1 MIGNFS
7 VKDVGLWRTVICFES
22 SGVASRAG
30 ALNSP
35 VGGFVSPVGGVVLLV
50 SSLLLTSRKTRRS
63 KRHDVQHK
71 TVLTAVLGLCA
82 SETPRIAHPN
92 VSARSKF
99 YGMTPV
105 GAAIRKPRHC
115 RKRYMYDANPRI
127 TAGIVRVPRCNV
139 SKGYFE
145 TCFHNRSC
153 APKNCFKVTFRHA
166 SPVRCSRDG
175 HYSKVL

>member
-7 VKDVGLWRTVICFES
+7 VRAVGLWRTVIRFES
-22 SGVASRAG
+22 SGVSSHAG

-35 VGGFVSPVGGVVLLV
+35 AGGFVSPVGGFVLLV

-71 TVLTAVLGLCA
+71 TILAAVQGLCA

-99 YGMTPV
+99 HGMTPV
-105 GAAIRKPRHC
+105 GAVIRKPRHC
-115 RKRYMYDANPRI
+115 RKGTCMRQILVSLQESYVFQDAM
-127 TAGIVRVPRCNV
+127 
-139 SKGYFE
+139 FQ
-145 TCFHNRSC
+145 
-153 APKNCFKVTFRHA
+153 KVTLKHVFTTGAVRRKTISKLPFGMRH
-166 SPVRCSRDG
+166 
-175 HYSKVL
+175 L